1 MREWIVA
8 HDGTHG
14 ADAYALE
21 CTRCG
26 TVERCDLPMGLNDWV
41 GRMKRFSLLH
51 RDCEEA
57 KEKA

>member
-26 TVERCDLPMGLNDWV
+26 TVKQYTLPMPVTEWV
-41 GRMKRFSLLH
+41 EMMRQFSLMH
-51 RDCEEA
+51 RECEEA
-57 KEKA
+57 TR